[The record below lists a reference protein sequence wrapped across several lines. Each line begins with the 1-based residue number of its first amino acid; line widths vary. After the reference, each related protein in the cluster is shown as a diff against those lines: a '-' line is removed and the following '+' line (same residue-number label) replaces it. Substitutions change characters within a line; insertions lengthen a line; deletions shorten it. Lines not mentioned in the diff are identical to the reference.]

1 MRKCRTNLPNRCYHL
16 ISRVAHRAFFL
27 DADERT
33 RLADLIRRA
42 AAFSGVKLLAYS
54 VMSNHFHVFVYIG
67 RPEALSDAEI
77 VRRISA
83 LCTDVR
89 FEQVMKMWNELAKSP
104 DSPEFRRYRRSFL
117 RRMWNAGEFMKTLK
131 QHYTM
136 SYNGRRNRHGTMWES
151 RYRVRVKDPG
161 EAGTMLA
168 ESGYVDANPVNAGIV
183 DCPDRYE
190 WCSFAAA
197 CAGDKAARAGYDFVY
212 GDKGRSWAEL
222 KELHGITI
230 RQMLKEREW
239 RDLED
244 LELVRANRRPDRR
257 GKTYAAGLDAP
268 GYIPQVVSKGDNVR
282 AVRLMQLLQWEPKSP
297 AYLRTTLGTASR
309 EYFTKVYL
317 RPLTEAGLIMRS
329 DPEHP
334 NSPRQKYALTD
345 EGKRRIERVAPL

>member
-33 RLADLIRRA
+33 RLAELIRRA

-89 FEQVMKMWNELAKSP
+89 FEQVMKKWNELAKSP

-136 SYNGRRNRHGTMWES
+136 SYNGRRNHHGTMWES

-161 EAGTMLA
+161 EVGTMLA

-183 DCPDRYE
+183 DWPDRYE

-212 GDKGRSWAEL
+212 GDKGRGWAEL
-222 KELHGITI
+222 KELHEITI

-239 RDLED
+239 RDSED

-257 GKTYAAGLDAP
+257 GKTYAAGLDTP
-268 GYIPQVVSKGDNVR
+268 GYIPQAVAKGDNVR
-282 AVRLMQLLQWEPKSP
+282 AVRLMQLLQWELKSP
-297 AYLRTTLGTASR
+297 AYLRTTLGIASR
-309 EYFTKVYL
+309 EYFTKAYL

-334 NSPRQKYALTD
+334 NSPRQKHALTD